1 MALTC
6 AAMKTPDAK
15 PPAKPTPQEARQ
27 QRRAQALRDN
37 LRRRKTVKTPAPPSE
52 NDG

>member
-1 MALTC
+1 
-6 AAMKTPDAK
+6 MKPPEAK
-15 PPAKPTPQEARQ
+15 PLTNPTPQEARQ

-37 LRRRKTVKTPAPPSE
+37 LRRRKIVKNPTPPSE